1 VNEALLIASAIADF
15 GLVLFAFTRKR
26 TWLYACII
34 INLLLIVTA
43 GQKLIEVWGY
53 ATNVGNVMYA
63 SVFFAMFLLF
73 EHGAREH
80 IFRALR
86 LGIVSVSAFS
96 ALIVMV
102 LHMEAVPDGDA
113 ISAAMD
119 IVFSNV
125 PRFAIASLVGFA
137 ASTLIAMFL
146 YLSARETPDRMH
158 WWFRLAAVIIVAQL
172 VDSIIFFTI
181 GFWGSVPTRLVLESI
196 VAGYVTKVVLGLF
209 TVPLVHW
216 SYALQSHVRR

>member
-137 ASTLIAMFL
+137 ASTFISRRERRRTECTGGFGSQLSSSSRSWSIA
-146 YLSARETPDRMH
+146 
-158 WWFRLAAVIIVAQL
+158 
-172 VDSIIFFTI
+172 
-181 GFWGSVPTRLVLESI
+181 
-196 VAGYVTKVVLGLF
+196 
-209 TVPLVHW
+209 
-216 SYALQSHVRR
+216 